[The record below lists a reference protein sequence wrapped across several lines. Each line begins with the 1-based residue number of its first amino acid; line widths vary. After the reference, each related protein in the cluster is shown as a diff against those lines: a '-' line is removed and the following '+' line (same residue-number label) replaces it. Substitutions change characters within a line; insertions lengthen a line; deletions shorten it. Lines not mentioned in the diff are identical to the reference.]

1 MLLNVAWFDDVDI
14 IQFPDVETALSDP
27 DGLLA
32 LGGNLSIETLKTA
45 YRYGIFPWFSEDDPI
60 MWWSPSQRA
69 IIRPSQIHIS
79 KNMKKLIKQQ
89 RYRITMD
96 KAFISVLRNCTT
108 DSDIIVR
115 EDTWITTEMQWAY
128 QNLFEKNIA
137 HSVEVWNENDKLVG
151 GLYGVFV
158 KNCFC
163 GESMF
168 SNEKNT
174 SKLALI
180 HLAKFLQSYRCE
192 MIDCQLPTTHLM
204 SLGAEIVPRKDFIS
218 TLNQTNDNQQLINRD
233 WSTLWQQYSV

>member
-1 MLLNVAWFDDVDI
+1 MILNVAWFDDTDI
-14 IQFPDVETALSDP
+14 IQFPDTDKALADP

-32 LGGNLSIETLKTA
+32 LGGNLSVVTLTNA
-45 YRYGIFPWFSEDDPI
+45 YRCGIFPWFSDDDPI

-69 IIRPSQIHIS
+69 IIRPNQVHIS

-96 KAFISVLRNCTT
+96 TDFISVLRHCST
-108 DSDIIVR
+108 DSDIIER
-115 EDTWITTEMQWAY
+115 QETWITTEMQWAY
-128 QNLFEKNIA
+128 QDLFAENIV
-137 HSVEVWNENDKLVG
+137 HSVEVWNANDELVG

-180 HLAKFLQSYRCE
+180 HLAQFLQSYRCE
-192 MIDCQLPTTHLM
+192 TIDCQLPTTHLM
-204 SLGAEIVPRKDFIS
+204 SLGAEIMPRKNFIS
-218 TLNQTNDNQQLINRD
+218 TLNQADDNKALINKD
-233 WSTLWQQYSV
+233 WSTLWQQYSA